1 MSITRSS
8 LTKGLTFALSL
19 AVLREGEAQVR
30 TSNPA
35 SARSTVVLA
44 REASPSVALVS
55 GTTSDNRAIVGS
67 AFVVDPTGVLI
78 TNLHVIRGVTK
89 LSIKLPNGDS
99 YDRVSVKAYDESK
112 DLAVIKVPAFNL
124 KALPFGN
131 SDLVEQGSTVVL
143 IGSPIGLEGT
153 VSTGV
158 ISAIRQLDGF
168 RVFQTDAAANPGNSG
183 GPMINERGEVIG
195 VLTFGITAGQNL
207 NFAVPVNYAR
217 GLMSIDDGLSLAQLN
232 DRLGPSAATVVA
244 ETSPPRVDPP
254 PPASLASPAPPAS
267 TATAIVL
274 RVAEYDGKGRA
285 SMTTLNG
292 AELARLRNDQY
303 FSFEVVPGTYEL
315 RSTCKRTV
323 APFRAEAGKV
333 YYFAVQIDRR
343 CGGLMLP
350 FTATEVAADYATQ
363 WLPRLKP
370 VEARDILHVAVRRQ

>member
-30 TSNPA
+30 TGNPA
-35 SARSTVVLA
+35 PARSTVVLA

-67 AFVVDPTGVLI
+67 AFVVDPTGVLV

-99 YDRVSVKAYDESK
+99 YDRVSVKAYDEAK
-112 DLAVIKVPAFNL
+112 DIAVIKVPAFNL
-124 KALPFGN
+124 KALPLGN

-183 GPMINERGEVIG
+183 GPMINERGEVVG
-195 VLTFGITAGQNL
+195 VLTFGIKASQNL

-254 PPASLASPAPPAS
+254 PPALPAS

-285 SMTTLNG
+285 SLTTLNG

-323 APFRAEAGKV
+323 APFKAEAGKV